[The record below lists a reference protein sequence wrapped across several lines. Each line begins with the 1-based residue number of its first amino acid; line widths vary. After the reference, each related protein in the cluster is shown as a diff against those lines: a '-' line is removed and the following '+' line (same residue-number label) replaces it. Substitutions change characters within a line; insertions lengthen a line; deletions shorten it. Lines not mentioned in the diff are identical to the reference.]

1 MASTSST
8 RISFDNLRKR
18 LGSGSTTN
26 LETKKNKP
34 SKDSVFLDE
43 EVSTAVSNQVL
54 ACLQDDRVAFKLANL
69 LAQVVIPQFEE
80 KLGFLKKKITDLKTE
95 MQTKDTEIQELK
107 DKNDELEQYGRR
119 EGIRISGITER
130 PDEDTDKIV
139 IEVGKLIGITIT
151 LNDINRSHR
160 VGNPQVESTRP
171 RQIICRFRGYYTKRS
186 FIKQAKNL
194 KDIRSKIEILSSV
207 SPEGDQTEVKSNETG
222 SSQPTASTP
231 RTHQKIP
238 DIFQHNIF
246 INEDLTKVR
255 SNLAF
260 QARQLQKEKK
270 IQSTWTSDGII
281 FIKKRDD
288 RVVLIRTQKQL
299 NQIISETKLKLTI
312 RRTDVDDSSFVNIPM
327 DEGPIQAQ

>member
-1 MASTSST
+1 
-8 RISFDNLRKR
+8 
-18 LGSGSTTN
+18 
-26 LETKKNKP
+26 
-34 SKDSVFLDE
+34 
-43 EVSTAVSNQVL
+43 
-54 ACLQDDRVAFKLANL
+54 
-69 LAQVVIPQFEE
+69 
-80 KLGFLKKKITDLKTE
+80 

-119 EGIRISGITER
+119 EGIRISGVTER

-151 LNDINRSHR
+151 LNDINSHR
-160 VGNPQVESTRP
+160 VVNNPQVESTRP

-194 KDIRSKIEILSSV
+194 KDIRSKVEILSSL
-207 SPEGDQTEVKSNETG
+207 SSEGDQTEVKSNEPG

-281 FIKKRDD
+281 FVKKRDD

-299 NQIISETKLKLTI
+299 NQIISETKLKLTL

-327 DEGPIQAQ
+327 DEGPTQAQ